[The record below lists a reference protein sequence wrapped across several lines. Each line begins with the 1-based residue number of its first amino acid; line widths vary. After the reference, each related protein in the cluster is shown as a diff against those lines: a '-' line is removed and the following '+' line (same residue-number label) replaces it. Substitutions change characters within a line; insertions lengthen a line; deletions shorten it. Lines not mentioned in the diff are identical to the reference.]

1 MIKNLA
7 NSEKEILEA
16 VKYFPCVSI
25 ILPFEPKMTI
35 KKELE
40 YRLQRVA
47 DQVEKDLMNNY
58 VDEKV
63 EPVMSKLRGLI
74 KNLDFTT
81 YKLSIAIFVSPVIEK
96 VYYLDIPVEE
106 KVIIDE
112 SFEIRDLV
120 YSKKELHKYLVL
132 VLSSD
137 RSLLFLGNTTQFI
150 RLAANTPEHF
160 ADCRHDAP
168 ERVANFSDPS
178 HYKEV
183 MLDKFLHNVDNG
195 LRIILNAYPLPL
207 FVMAPEKIAGRFKQ
221 LSHHGSRIA
230 GNVHGNFEGSSMA
243 DISKAIAPLVADWKK
258 VKEDDLLLRLD
269 AARGAGKLAIGIQ
282 KAWKE
287 ATQKGGRLLVLEKNY
302 MCAADPGENESVIVP
317 HDENSVN
324 PFYIKDAVDDV
335 IEMVL
340 KNGGDVEFV
349 DEGIL
354 NDYCHIALIQYY

>member
-1 MIKNLA
+1 MIQNLS

-16 VKYFPCVSI
+16 VRYFPCVSI
-25 ILPFEPKMTI
+25 VLPFEPKMTI

-47 DQVEKDLMNNY
+47 DQVEKDLMINY

-63 EPVMSKLRGLI
+63 EAVMNKLRLLI
-74 KNLDFTT
+74 KTLDFTT
-81 YKLSIAIFVSPVIEK
+81 YKVSIAIFVSPVIEK

-120 YSKKELHKYLVL
+120 YSKKEIHKYLVL
-132 VLSSD
+132 VLSSE

-150 RLAANTPEHF
+150 RLVSNTPKHF
-160 ADCRHDAP
+160 AACRHDAP

-195 LRIILNAYPLPL
+195 LNIILNAYQLPL
-207 FVMAPEKIAGRFKQ
+207 FVMATEKIVGHFKQ
-221 LSHHGSRIA
+221 ISHNVNRIS
-230 GNVHGNFEGSSMA
+230 GHVHGNFESSSVT
-243 DISKAIAPLVADWKK
+243 DIRKAIAPLVADWKK

-269 AARGAGKLAIGIQ
+269 AARGAGKLAVGIQ
-282 KAWKE
+282 NAWKG
-287 ATQKGGRLLVLEKNY
+287 ATQKGGRLLVIEKNY
-302 MCAADPGENESVIVP
+302 MCAADPSDNESVIVP
-317 HDENSVN
+317 HDENSTN
-324 PFYIKDAVDDV
+324 PFFIKDAVDDV
-335 IEMVL
+335 IEKVL

-349 DEGIL
+349 EEGIL
-354 NDYCHIALIQYY
+354 KDYRHIALIQYY

>member
-1 MIKNLA
+1 
-7 NSEKEILEA
+7 
-16 VKYFPCVSI
+16 
-25 ILPFEPKMTI
+25 MTI
-35 KKELE
+35 KNELE

-47 DQVEKDLMNNY
+47 DQVEKDLKNNY
-58 VDEKV
+58 VEEKV
-63 EPVMSKLRGLI
+63 EAVMSKLRDLI

-81 YKLSIAIFVSPVIEK
+81 YKVSIAIFVSPVIEK

-132 VLSSD
+132 VLSSE

-150 RLAANTPEHF
+150 RLASNTPEHF
-160 ADCRHDAP
+160 AACRHDAP

-178 HYKEV
+178 HFKEV
-183 MLDKFLHNVDNG
+183 ILDKFLHNVDNG
-195 LRIILNAYPLPL
+195 LGIILNAYPLPL
-207 FVMAPEKIAGRFKQ
+207 FVMATEKIAGRFKQ
-221 LSHHGSRIA
+221 LSHHGNRIS
-230 GNVHGNFEGSSMA
+230 GSVHGNFESASMA
-243 DISKAIAPLVADWKK
+243 DIRKAIAPLVADWKK

-269 AARGAGKLAIGIQ
+269 AARGAGKLAMGIQ
-282 KAWKE
+282 NAWKE

-302 MCAADPGENESVIVP
+302 MCAADLGECESVIVP

-340 KNGGDVEFV
+340 RNGGDVEFV

-354 NDYCHIALIQYY
+354 KDYRHIALIQYY

>member
-1 MIKNLA
+1 MIKNVA
-7 NSEKEILEA
+7 DNEKEILQA
-16 VKYFPCVSI
+16 VRYSPCVSI

-47 DQVEKDLMNNY
+47 EQVEKSLTNNY

-63 EPVMSKLRGLI
+63 EAVMSKLRGLI

-81 YKLSIAIFVSPVIEK
+81 HKLGIAIFVSPVIEK

-106 KVIIDE
+106 KVIIDK

-120 YSKKELHKYLVL
+120 YSKKDLHKYLVL
-132 VLSSD
+132 VLSSE

-150 RLAANTPEHF
+150 RLAANTPKHF
-160 ADCRHDAP
+160 AACRHDAP

-195 LRIILNAYPLPL
+195 LGLILNAYPLPL
-207 FVMAPEKIAGRFKQ
+207 FVMATEKIAGRFNQ
-221 LSHHGSRIA
+221 ISHHGHRIT
-230 GNVHGNFEGSSMA
+230 GYVHGNFEGSSVA
-243 DISKAIAPLVADWKK
+243 DIKKAIAPLIADWKK
-258 VKEDDLLLRLD
+258 VKEDDLLLRLE
-269 AARGAGKLAIGIQ
+269 AARGAGKLAVGIRN
-282 KAWKE
+282 AWRE
-287 ATQKGGRLLVLEKNY
+287 ATQKGGRLLVMEKNY
-302 MCAADPGENESVIVP
+302 MCAADPGECESLIVP
-317 HDENSVN
+317 HEENNVN

-340 KNGGDVEFV
+340 RNGGDVEFV
-349 DEGIL
+349 EDGIL
-354 NDYCHIALIQYY
+354 RDYGRIALIQYY